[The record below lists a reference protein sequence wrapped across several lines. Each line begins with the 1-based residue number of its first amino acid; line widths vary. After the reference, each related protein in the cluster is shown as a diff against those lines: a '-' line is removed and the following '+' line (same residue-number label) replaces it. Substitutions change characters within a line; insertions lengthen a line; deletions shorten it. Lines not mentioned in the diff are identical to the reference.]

1 MYVSMRSARALAA
14 TFILAA
20 LGSMGQAQAGPVTQ
34 GFEGL
39 SAGTVVCGTST
50 FGPPVQGD
58 PYVDFDIIAV
68 GNQGPSSAIIFDT
81 AHPTGNDP
89 DLGTPNQSFGG
100 PGVGVGGLPGTPG
113 ENRVARNKVMIIP
126 KYITD
131 ANRDGKVDD
140 PNDSAFGGSLTF
152 VWAAPVLL
160 NKITVV
166 DFEESGGVINQ
177 FRNGQLVASFPI
189 IPLGDNCQITIPTMT
204 RQFIDRTQI
213 IFPGSGALAELVYD
227 FSPLPVQQ
235 TTWGTIKSLYEAQ

>member
-1 MYVSMRSARALAA
+1 MYVSLRSARALAA
-14 TFILAA
+14 SLVLAA
-20 LGSMGQAQAGPVTQ
+20 LGSAGQAQAGPVTQ

-131 ANRDGKVDD
+131 ANRDGTPDEDDAGTPAVTGDSGTSVTAVATPTAVD
-140 PNDSAFGGSLTF
+140 AG
-152 VWAAPVLL
+152 APVTATQ
-160 NKITVV
+160 K
-166 DFEESGGVINQ
+166 GG
-177 FRNGQLVASFPI
+177 R
-189 IPLGDNCQITIPTMT
+189 
-204 RQFIDRTQI
+204 R
-213 IFPGSGALAELVYD
+213 
-227 FSPLPVQQ
+227 
-235 TTWGTIKSLYEAQ
+235 